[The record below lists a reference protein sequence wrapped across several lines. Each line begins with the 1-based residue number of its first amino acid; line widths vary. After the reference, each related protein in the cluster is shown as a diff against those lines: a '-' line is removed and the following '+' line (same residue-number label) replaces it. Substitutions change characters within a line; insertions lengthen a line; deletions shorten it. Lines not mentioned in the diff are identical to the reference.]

1 MTPTVE
7 SALNPEYCL
16 DPRAA
21 AGAGGESVN
30 ILVAGG
36 FDPEN
41 GGEQEAVGEFCAA
54 LGAAVV
60 ERDHILLNGCRTE
73 LDKMIA
79 TAAYEKLEQRE
90 TADADKRVVSYVLVG
105 ATPIHTLGTI
115 IRSRLA
121 DWDLAKESFYIPE
134 SVREAD
140 VVILIGGFQG
150 TFRAANWARI
160 AKKPLLPFTAFGGAA
175 AKIYEEEV
183 NEFDEKYGGLV
194 ERLDYE
200 ELNTVKADWS
210 NHAERI
216 VSLAEKVAASRLVVV
231 IMSYSDGPALTDA
244 YDTFQQVCSDLGYE
258 CQRVTQENTEGRILP
273 EILERIRRSAFVI
286 VDLTELRPNVFYEL
300 GYADGLGKRVIVTA
314 QKGTEL
320 PFDVKDIP
328 TIFWEG
334 QKQLREDLKKRIE
347 HVVKTRVSPTRSDVG

>member
-1 MTPTVE
+1 M
-7 SALNPEYCL
+7 
-16 DPRAA
+16 
-21 AGAGGESVN
+21 N

-36 FDPEN
+36 FDPDGHLDRE
-41 GGEQEAVGEFCAA
+41 GIREFCSA
-54 LGAAVV
+54 LGGSVI
-60 ERDHILLNGCRTE
+60 ERGHVLLNGCRTE
-73 LDKMIA
+73 LDAIV
-79 TAAYEKLEQRE
+79 AAAAHEKLLQSDSSEAE
-90 TADADKRVVSYVLVG
+90 KRVVSYVLAG
-105 ATPIHTLGTI
+105 AAPIHTCGTI

-140 VVILIGGFQG
+140 VVILIGGFEG

-160 AKKPLLPFTAFGGAA
+160 AKKPVLPFTAFGGAA

-183 NEFDEKYGGLV
+183 NDFDAKYAGLV

-200 ELNTVKADWS
+200 ELNTVKPDWPA
-210 NHAERI
+210 HAASI
-216 VSLAEKVAASRLVVV
+216 VSLAEKVAASRLVAVV
-231 IMSYSDGPALTDA
+231 MSYSDRPELEDA
-244 YDTFQQVCSDLGYE
+244 FFTFEQVTGELGYE
-258 CQRVTQENTEGRILP
+258 CKLVTEENTEERILP

-286 VDLTELRPNVFYEL
+286 VDLSDLRPNVFYEL

-314 QKGTEL
+314 RKGTEL

-334 QKQLREDLKKRIE
+334 QNQLREGLRKRIE
-347 HVVKTRVSPTRSDVG
+347 YVVKTRVSPGRLDFG